1 MSNAITASPLFGI
14 VLTLAAFLIGIQIQ
28 KKTGSALCNPLVIA
42 IALCMAV
49 LTVLR
54 IPMAD
59 YRAGGDI
66 INLFVGPATAVLALN
81 IYQQRK
87 VLQKYFIPV
96 LVGCVLG
103 SLTSVG
109 SITILCRLFGLDD
122 AVSAALLPKSV
133 TTPIAIGIA
142 EGRGG
147 IVAITMVA
155 VLITGL
161 TGAVAAPLFAKWFHV
176 QDPVAQGL
184 AIGASSHALG
194 TTKAIEIGELQG
206 AMSGIAIGVCGIF
219 TVILCLF
226 L

>member
-1 MSNAITASPLFGI
+1 MSNTVTASPLFGI
-14 VLTLAAFLIGIQIQ
+14 VLTLATFLIGIKIQ

-42 IALCMAV
+42 IVLCMAV

-54 IPMAD
+54 IPLED

-66 INLFVGPATAVLALN
+66 INLFIGPATAVLALN
-81 IYQQRK
+81 IYNQRK
-87 VLQKYFIPV
+87 VLKQYFVPV

-109 SITILCRLFGLDD
+109 SVALLCRAFGLDK
-122 AVSAALLPKSV
+122 AVTAALLPKSV
-133 TTPIAIGIA
+133 TTPIALGIA

-147 IVAITMVA
+147 IAAITMVA

-161 TGAVAAPLFAKWFHV
+161 IGAVAAPAFAKWFRV
-176 QDPVAQGL
+176 ENPVAQGL
-184 AIGASSHALG
+184 AIGACSHALG
-194 TTKAIEIGELQG
+194 TTKALEIGELQG

>member
-1 MSNAITASPLFGI
+1 MSNTVTASPLFGI
-14 VLTLAAFLIGIQIQ
+14 VLTLAAFLIGIKIQ

-42 IALCMAV
+42 IVLCMAV

-54 IPMAD
+54 IPLED

-66 INLFVGPATAVLALN
+66 INLFIGPATAVLALN
-81 IYQQRK
+81 IYNQRK
-87 VLQKYFIPV
+87 VLKQYFVPV

-109 SITILCRLFGLDD
+109 SVALLCRAFGLDK
-122 AVSAALLPKSV
+122 AVTAALLPKSV
-133 TTPIAIGIA
+133 TTPIALGIA

-147 IVAITMVA
+147 IAAITMVA

-161 TGAVAAPLFAKWFHV
+161 IGAVAAPAFAKWFRV
-176 QDPVAQGL
+176 ENPVAQGL
-184 AIGASSHALG
+184 AIGACSHALG
-194 TTKAIEIGELQG
+194 TTKALEIGELQG